1 MHVLV
6 IGGAG
11 YIGSHVVKALLD
23 ANLEVTVYDNL
34 STGLKINFFDKA
46 RYLVGDI
53 LDVSALNEAM
63 SKNVDAVIHLAA
75 KKAVGESMT
84 NPEKYALNNIAGAIN
99 VLNAMSQ
106 NNVRMLVFSS
116 SAAVYGEP
124 QYLPVDEEHPLNPV
138 SFYGFTKYDME
149 RYFQWYDRLKGLKFV
164 SLRYFNAVGYDETG
178 AVRGLEQNSQN
189 LLPIV
194 METLT
199 GKRDKLKVFG
209 NDYDTRDGTC
219 IRDYIHV
226 TDLGA
231 AHVAAL
237 RYLQQGGESRALN
250 LGTETG
256 ISVLEMIKKTEELTG
271 RKVNYEFAPR
281 RPGDPAVITASA
293 RKARETLGWEPTHSS
308 PENIILSTWR
318 VYNS

>member
-293 RKARETLGWEPTHSS
+293 RKAREILGWEPTHSS